1 VSASIVATAPGKVV
15 LSGEYAVLDGA
26 PAICMAI
33 NRRARATIS
42 HRGDSTSHVESMGYA
57 CERGE
62 FKSTDNG
69 IRWQVGQESF
79 TVIDTVWRAANVG
92 KGAGRDIHL
101 NTTSFID
108 SPTYQ
113 KIGVGS
119 SAAITVA
126 LTAAIKGCADVA
138 TIGMLAHQAH
148 KELQGGVGS
157 GVDVASSLYGG
168 LIEYRIEGAAVK
180 ALSWPTG
187 LSYRLI
193 WTGTPAS
200 TQDKL
205 THLNAGVSEPSRV
218 RLVGASEVMAGHW
231 RSGDPV
237 RVLDGY
243 RDYCEQLREFSSDHK
258 LGIFDMGHN
267 ELWREAKGRN
277 LTYKPCGAGGGD
289 VGIVLGLD
297 DAELDAFGRALATNF
312 KMLDCE
318 LSDAGVRI
326 EA

>member
-1 VSASIVATAPGKVV
+1 MSASIVATAPGKVV

-42 HRGDSTSHVESMGYA
+42 HHGDSTSHVESMGYA
-57 CERGE
+57 RERGE
-62 FKSTDNG
+62 FESTDNG
-69 IRWQVGQESF
+69 IRWHMGQESF

-92 KGAGRDIHL
+92 KGIGRDIHL

-108 SPTYQ
+108 SMTYQ

-126 LTAAIKGCADVA
+126 LTAAVKGCADVA

-168 LIEYRIEGAAVK
+168 LIEYRVEGATVK
-180 ALSWPTG
+180 ALPWPTG

-205 THLNAGVSEPSRV
+205 MQLNAGVSKPSRV

-231 RSGDPV
+231 QSGDPV

-258 LGIFDMGHN
+258 LGIFDVGHN

-297 DAELDAFGRALATNF
+297 DAELDAFGRVLTTNF

-318 LSDAGVRI
+318 LSPTGVRI

>member
-1 VSASIVATAPGKVV
+1 MSASIVATAPGKVV

-42 HRGDSTSHVESMGYA
+42 HHGDSTSHVESMGYA
-57 CERGE
+57 RERGE
-62 FKSTDNG
+62 FESTDNG
-69 IRWQVGQESF
+69 IRWHMGQESF
-79 TVIDTVWRAANVG
+79 TVIDTVWRAAKVG
-92 KGAGRDIHL
+92 KGIGRDIHL

-108 SPTYQ
+108 STTYQ

-168 LIEYRIEGAAVK
+168 LIEYRVEGATVK
-180 ALSWPTG
+180 ALPWPTG

-205 THLNAGVSEPSRV
+205 MQLNAGVSKPSRV

-231 RSGDPV
+231 QSGDPV

-258 LGIFDMGHN
+258 LGIFDVGHN

-289 VGIVLGLD
+289 IGIVLGLD
-297 DAELDAFGRALATNF
+297 DAELDAFGRALTTNF

-318 LSDAGVRI
+318 LSPTGVRI

>member
-1 VSASIVATAPGKVV
+1 MSASIVATAPGKVV

-42 HRGDSTSHVESMGYA
+42 HHGDSTSHVESMGYA
-57 CERGE
+57 RERGE
-62 FKSTDNG
+62 FESTDNG
-69 IRWQVGQESF
+69 IRWHMGQESF

-92 KGAGRDIHL
+92 KGIGRDIHL

-108 SPTYQ
+108 STTYQ

-126 LTAAIKGCADVA
+126 LTAAVKGCADVA

-168 LIEYRIEGAAVK
+168 LIEYRVEGATVK
-180 ALSWPTG
+180 ALPWPTG

-205 THLNAGVSEPSRV
+205 MQLNAGVSKPSRV

-231 RSGDPV
+231 QSGDPV

-258 LGIFDMGHN
+258 LGIFDVGHN

-297 DAELDAFGRALATNF
+297 DAELDAFGRALTTNF

-318 LSDAGVRI
+318 LSGAGVRI